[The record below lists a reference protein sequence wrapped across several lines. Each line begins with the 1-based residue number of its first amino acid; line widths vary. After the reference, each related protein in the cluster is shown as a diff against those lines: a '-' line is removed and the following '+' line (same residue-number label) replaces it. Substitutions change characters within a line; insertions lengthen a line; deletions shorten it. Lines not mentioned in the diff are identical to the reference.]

1 MLKIDNVT
9 AGYGEQTVLRDVSL
23 EAPPGQVVALL
34 GPNGAGKTTL
44 LRVASGLL
52 SPSAG
57 AVLLDGQD
65 ATSRGAPWRARSGV
79 CHIPEGRGV
88 FPTLTVKENLTLFS
102 PKGRERESIERAADT
117 FPAIGS
123 RLNQVAGRM
132 SGGEQQMLAIVRAY
146 LSESQLVLIDEASL
160 GLAPIIVDQ
169 LFAFMR
175 QITKEGKAL
184 LLVEQYVS
192 RALEM
197 ADTAYLLNRGRI
209 VLQAPAAD
217 LQGQDVFERYLG
229 IEV

>member
-23 EAPPGQVVALL
+23 DAPPGQVVALL

-52 SPSAG
+52 SPAAG

-65 ATSRGAPWRARSGV
+65 ATNRGAHWRARSGV

-88 FPTLTVKENLTLFS
+88 FPTLTVRENLTLFS
-102 PKGRERESIERAADT
+102 PKGKERESIAKAADT

-123 RLNQVAGRM
+123 RMNQAAGRM

-146 LSESQLVLIDEASL
+146 LSDAQLVLIDEASL

-169 LFAFMR
+169 LFEFMR
-175 QITKEGKAL
+175 QIASEGKAL

-197 ADTAYLLNRGRI
+197 ADTAYLLNRGKI
-209 VLQAPAAD
+209 VLHAPAAE